1 MKQFIYLT
9 SVLLISLSSF
19 GQGTGKITGRIKD
32 GNNQVILDAAVL
44 SLLAAKDSGI
54 IKTSVND
61 KEGYF
66 SFDNLANGKYIIGAS
81 SVGHTKIYSSAL
93 EISDNNQ
100 VAETGILQLVPVDK
114 LLTTVI
120 VTSKKQFVERKIDK
134 TILNPEA
141 LLSNTGTSA
150 MEVLEKAPGITVDK
164 DGNISLKGKQGVI
177 VMMDGKPTYMGSV
190 DLANYL
196 RSLPSSNIDQIEI
209 MTNPSAKYDA
219 SGNSGIINIK
229 TKKNKQKGFNGSVAA
244 AYGQGIYPKT
254 NNSLILNYRV
264 GKVNI
269 FSTLSA
275 NYRKNIN
282 NLDIHRT
289 YGNADKSVRAIFE
302 QKAITKRS
310 NSDYNA
316 KVGMDFYATKKTTL
330 GIVLTGYTTPGKET
344 GSSTSYLKSPFG
356 VVDSIVTADRI
367 ENSTWKNGAVNLNLR
382 HSYDSTGKEISADLD
397 FLQYKSGRN
406 QNFVNGTY
414 NPDFTNKY
422 SDRLIGEL
430 PSNIKIYSAKIDY
443 TQPITKA
450 LKMEAGAKFSF
461 VKTDNAA
468 DYFNMINQSKTADYT
483 KTNHFKYQE
492 NVNAVYVN
500 FNKTVKKWGFQL
512 GLRAENTNYEGLQFG
527 NPTKRDSSFKRS
539 YTNVFPTS
547 YVSYNANDKNQYSV
561 SFGRRINRPDY
572 EDLNPFL
579 FFIDKYTYEEGNPF
593 LKPMYSNVFELSHTY
608 RQFLTTTFNYSHTTD
623 LFNETFRQNNQPND
637 SISTIVSRGNYGIV
651 NNISLSSNAEVKI
664 AKWYT
669 AMIYAEGR
677 YQEFKGDLNGENL
690 NIKSANITVN
700 LNNQFSFKRG
710 WSGEVSGFYRSKGSE
725 GQITIHNLMQADAAA
740 KKDILKSKGSLRL
753 SIRDIFGPMKVDGNI
768 NFNNTKVNFTQKRDS
783 RVVTLGFNYRF
794 GKPIKGLKNRKSGG
808 TGEEQNR
815 VKSVN

>member
-141 LLSNTGTSA
+141 LLSNTGTTA

-690 NIKSANITVN
+690 NIKSTNITVN

>member
-1 MKQFIYLT
+1 
-9 SVLLISLSSF
+9 
-19 GQGTGKITGRIKD
+19 
-32 GNNQVILDAAVL
+32 
-44 SLLAAKDSGI
+44 
-54 IKTSVND
+54 
-61 KEGYF
+61 
-66 SFDNLANGKYIIGAS
+66 
-81 SVGHTKIYSSAL
+81 
-93 EISDNNQ
+93 
-100 VAETGILQLVPVDK
+100 
-114 LLTTVI
+114 
-120 VTSKKQFVERKIDK
+120 
-134 TILNPEA
+134 
-141 LLSNTGTSA
+141 
-150 MEVLEKAPGITVDK
+150 
-164 DGNISLKGKQGVI
+164 
-177 VMMDGKPTYMGSV
+177 MDGKPTYMSSV

-196 RSLPSSNIDQIEI
+196 RGLPSSNIDQIEI

-229 TKKNKQKGFNGSVAA
+229 TKKNKQKGFNGSIAA
-244 AYGQGIYPKT
+244 TYGQGIYPKT
-254 NNSLILNYRV
+254 NNSLNLNYRV
-264 GKVNI
+264 GKINI

-289 YGNADKSVRAIFE
+289 YGNSDKSVRAIFE
-302 QKAITKRS
+302 QKTITKRS
-310 NSDYNA
+310 NSNYNA

-356 VVDSIVTADRI
+356 VVDSIVTADRV
-367 ENSTWKNGAVNLNLR
+367 ENSTWKNGAINFNLR

-450 LKMEAGAKFSF
+450 LKMETGAKFSF

-492 NVNAVYVN
+492 NVNAAYVN
-500 FNKTVKKWGFQL
+500 LNKTVKKWGFQL

-651 NNISLSSNAEVKI
+651 NNISLSSNAEVKV

-690 NIKSANITVN
+690 NIKSTNITVN
-700 LNNQFSFKRG
+700 LNNQFNFKQG

-725 GQITIHNLMQADAAA
+725 GQITIHDIMGFDAAV
-740 KKDILKSKGSLRL
+740 KKDVLKSKGSLRL
-753 SIRDIFGPMKVDGNI
+753 SVREFTGPMKVNGNI

-808 TGEEQNR
+808 TGDEQNR
-815 VKSVN
+815 VKSAN

>member
-141 LLSNTGTSA
+141 LLSNTGTTA

-547 YVSYNANDKNQYSV
+547 YVSYNANDKNQYNV

-690 NIKSANITVN
+690 NIKSTNITVN